1 MMKRSTEWAIVL
13 VFILLVAYS
22 GFVTYSW
29 LDGEKEKKDMM
40 SYAIAIS
47 DLPLRELDDMGS
59 MLEYLIEHSTEE
71 VLRERISE
79 YRSHAR
85 TLYYSSSILYT
96 STQDEKYQI
105 FGTAMK
111 NLESFFIST
120 GNRLDS
126 REIIENNLDILKQ
139 MENILDTIDR
149 INDLTASNAEELL
162 ELSGELEF

>member
-1 MMKRSTEWAIVL
+1 MKRSTKWTIIL
-13 VFILLVAYS
+13 VFILLVTYS
-22 GFVTYSW
+22 GFVTYNW
-29 LDGEKEKKDMM
+29 LDGEKEKKKMM

-47 DLPLRELDDMGS
+47 DLPLRELDDTGS

-71 VLRERISE
+71 VLKERVSE
-79 YRSHAR
+79 YRFHAR

-105 FGTAMK
+105 FRTAMK

-139 MENILDTIDR
+139 MESILDTIDR
-149 INDLTASNAEELL
+149 INSLTSSNAEELL
-162 ELSGELEF
+162 ELSGELKF

>member
-1 MMKRSTEWAIVL
+1 MKRSTKWTIIL
-13 VFILLVAYS
+13 VFILLVTYS
-22 GFVTYSW
+22 GFVTYNW
-29 LDGEKEKKDMM
+29 LDGEKEKKKMM

-47 DLPLRELDDMGS
+47 DLPLRELDDTGS

-71 VLRERISE
+71 VLKERVSE
-79 YRSHAR
+79 YRFHAR

-105 FGTAMK
+105 FRTAMK

-139 MENILDTIDR
+139 VESILNTIDR
-149 INDLTASNAEELL
+149 INSLTPSNAEELL
-162 ELSGELEF
+162 ELSGELKF

>member
-1 MMKRSTEWAIVL
+1 MKRSTKWAIIL

-22 GFVTYSW
+22 GFVTYNW
-29 LDGEKEKKDMM
+29 LDGEKEKKKMM

-59 MLEYLIEHSTEE
+59 MLEYLIEHSTDE
-71 VLRERISE
+71 VLKERVSE
-79 YRSHAR
+79 YRFHAR

-96 STQDEKYQI
+96 STQDEMYQI
-105 FGTAMK
+105 FRTAMK

-139 MENILDTIDR
+139 MESILNTIDR
-149 INDLTASNAEELL
+149 INSLTSSNAEELL
-162 ELSGELEF
+162 ELSGELKF

>member
-1 MMKRSTEWAIVL
+1 MMKRSTKWVITL
-13 VFILLVAYS
+13 VFILLIAYS

-59 MLEYLIEHSTEE
+59 MLEYLIEHSTDE

-85 TLYYSSSILYT
+85 ALYYSSSILYT
-96 STQDEKYQI
+96 STQDEKYRV
-105 FGTAMK
+105 FKDAMK
-111 NLESFFIST
+111 NLENFFISVN
-120 GNRLDS
+120 NRPDI
-126 REIIENNLDILKQ
+126 RKFIENNLDTLKQ

-149 INDLTASNAEELL
+149 INDLTIPNAEELL